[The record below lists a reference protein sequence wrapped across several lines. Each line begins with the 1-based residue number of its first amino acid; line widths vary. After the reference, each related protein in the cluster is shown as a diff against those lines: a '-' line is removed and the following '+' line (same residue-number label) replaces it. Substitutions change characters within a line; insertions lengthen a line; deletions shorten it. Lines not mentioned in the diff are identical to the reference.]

1 MIMII
6 FDTIRTII
14 IISILIII
22 LQYIYKNSDTK
33 IKSNNYKGII
43 CEILKERGYKVSC
56 PEYEHNSIMM
66 SRNTILEQIIETIIQ
81 TGDFHENGMLIK
93 INDHNETIEIINLPT
108 TTNLKSQN
116 FNLGDPNVF
125 NDLINYYE
133 ENYTKSKTK
142 PIFYH
147 QHK

>member
-1 MIMII
+1 
-6 FDTIRTII
+6 
-14 IISILIII
+14 
-22 LQYIYKNSDTK
+22 
-33 IKSNNYKGII
+33 
-43 CEILKERGYKVSC
+43 
-56 PEYEHNSIMM
+56 MM